1 MALDQTS
8 IGEELEVLIPSM
20 TCAGCMRRVET
31 ILNDT
36 PGVLHAR
43 ANLTA
48 HSARI
53 RFDSALT
60 SAEDVLAPLEAGG
73 YPARPLKDDDAHGRR
88 DKTGR
93 DLLLR
98 VGVAG
103 FAAMNVMLLSVSV
116 WSGADGAM
124 RDLFHWVSAMIA
136 LPAMAYS
143 GMPFFT
149 SALAALK
156 GRRLNMDVPI
166 SLALVLS
173 GASSVFE
180 TSQSGQHAYFDAGIM
195 LVFFLLIGRYLEHHT
210 RTRARSAASELM
222 AMTGRHATQIQ
233 QDGSRARIAVDDIR
247 TGMALEI
254 QAGDR
259 IPADGVITAGR
270 TDLDRALIT
279 GESEPIPAAEGDEVH
294 AGITN
299 LSGVIR
305 MQVTKAGDAALLSE
319 IAALV
324 SAAEAGKS
332 RYDRLADRVA
342 RMYAPFVH
350 LLAATALAAWWF
362 ATGDLRLSVQIAVAV
377 LIITCP
383 CALALAV
390 PTVHTVATSQL
401 FRMGIFLKDG
411 AALERLAEIDTVVFD
426 KTGTLT
432 DGNPRLVAPPGP
444 DHPGWPVG
452 AALSSASR
460 HPFSRAIAAE
470 AKRLGVAPAT
480 LSEITEH
487 PGLGIEATLDGARV
501 RLGRPS
507 WIGTSADASSVM
519 ELPDGNV
526 VVFRFAE
533 TLRAD
538 AVATCRKLRERG
550 CAVEL
555 LSGDD
560 AVAVARVAEALGISH
575 ARAGLTPQEKHA
587 HLEDLAAQGHR
598 TLMVGDGLNDNPA
611 LAAAH
616 ASMSPATA
624 MDATQSVADL
634 VFTGSR
640 LNAVVAALDLAR
652 TARRRALQS
661 FGIAAVYNAIA
672 IPLAFAGLVVPLVA
686 ALAMSGSSVAVILNA
701 LRLRRTP

>member
-1 MALDQTS
+1 MALDQAS
-8 IGEELEVLIPSM
+8 VGEELEVLIPSM
-20 TCAGCMRRVET
+20 TCAGCMRRVEA
-31 ILNDT
+31 ILTGT
-36 PGVLHAR
+36 PGVLNAR

-53 RFDSALT
+53 RFDPSLT
-60 SAEDVLAPLEAGG
+60 SADNVLNPLEAGG
-73 YPARPLKDDDAHGRR
+73 YPARPLKDNDPQGRR
-88 DKTGR
+88 DKAGR

-98 VGVAG
+98 IGVAG

-124 RDLFHWVSAMIA
+124 RDLFHWISALIA

-156 GRRLNMDVPI
+156 GGRLNMDVPI

-195 LVFFLLIGRYLEHHT
+195 LVFFLLIGRYLEHYT
-210 RTRARSAASELM
+210 RVRARSAASELM
-222 AMTGRHATQIQ
+222 AMTGRHAVQVKP
-233 QDGSRARIAVDDIR
+233 DGSRAKISVDDIR

-254 QAGDR
+254 HAGDR
-259 IPADGVITAGR
+259 IPADGVITDGR
-270 TDLDRALIT
+270 TDLDRALLT
-279 GESEPIPAAEGDEVH
+279 GESEPVAATAGDEVH
-294 AGITN
+294 AGTTN

-305 MQVTKAGDAALLSE
+305 MHVTRAGEAALLSE

-332 RYDRLADRVA
+332 RYDRLADRAA
-342 RMYAPFVH
+342 RIYAPGVH
-350 LLAATALAAWWF
+350 VLAAIALAAWWL
-362 ATGDLRLSVQIAVAV
+362 ASDDLRLSVQIAVAV

-401 FRMGIFLKDG
+401 FRKGIFLKDG

-432 DGNPRLVAPPGP
+432 DGNPRLSAGPRP
-444 DHPGWPVG
+444 DHPGWPIVATLAG
-452 AALSSASR
+452 ASR
-460 HPFSRAIAAE
+460 HPFSQAIAAE
-470 AKRLGVAPAT
+470 AARLEITPAR
-480 LSEITEH
+480 LDEITEH
-487 PGLGIEATLDGARV
+487 PGLGIEARLNGARV
-501 RLGRPS
+501 RLGRPA
-507 WIGTSADASSVM
+507 WIGTEADASSLL
-519 ELPDGNV
+519 ELPDGTTV
-526 VVFRFAE
+526 AFRFAE

-538 AVATCRKLRERG
+538 AADTCRKLKARG
-550 CAVEL
+550 CTVEL

-560 AVAVARVAEALGISH
+560 AVAVARVAKALSISD
-575 ARAGLTPQEKHA
+575 ARSGLTPQEKHE
-587 HLEDLAAQGHR
+587 HLADLAAQGRR

-616 ASMSPATA
+616 ASMSPASA
-624 MDATQSVADL
+624 MDATQSVSDL
-634 VFTGSR
+634 VFTGSG
-640 LNAVVAALDLAR
+640 LGPVVTALDLAR

-701 LRLRRTP
+701 LRLRKA